1 MFFVVLT
8 IFSFLTLQ
16 YRRAF
21 SHTPSKCVDNALKNH
36 YINSSKTPINK
47 DKNIYKKRVCNQQE
61 IS

>member
-8 IFSFLTLQ
+8 IFSFLILR

-21 SHTPSKCVDNALKNH
+21 SHTPSNVDNALKNH

-47 DKNIYKKRVCNQQE
+47 DKNTYKKRVCNQQE